1 MFEDINNYISQE
13 EEKSNEI
20 RYELKQYQDKINA
33 LQNDIVQKDLEL
45 VESRDKILCV
55 NNELDNSKN
64 LLEK

>member
-55 NNELDNSKN
+55 KNELDNSKN